1 MRRVGMN
8 GGARSHAPRHLA
20 RCARPRATAVPLAN
34 PRRCRPSFQARG
46 LSACAGVT
54 PCGGT
59 HSMLRLALLCH
70 LSVAGALRLANNLE
84 CLPYEANEVF
94 LDLSGARATAFPKG
108 ISQLTARLWRRLG
121 VAAQQFGQPGWEGRV
136 YHGFEGARLRGQDA
150 RRRVL
155 DGYGCVGPGTQA
167 PKGSASPCTGSR
179 VRSLWKRHRQEDCRS
194 RERRQR

>member
-1 MRRVGMN
+1 MGGM
-8 GGARSHAPRHLA
+8 
-20 RCARPRATAVPLAN
+20 
-34 PRRCRPSFQARG
+34 
-46 LSACAGVT
+46 
-54 PCGGT
+54 

-70 LSVAGALRLANNLE
+70 LSVAGAVRLAKNVE
-84 CLPYEANEVF
+84 CLPFNENEVF

-136 YHGFEGARLRGQDA
+136 RHGFEGARLRGQDA

-155 DGYGCVGPGTQA
+155 SGYGCVGPGTQA

-179 VRSLWKRHRQEDCRS
+179 VRSLWKRHRQEDCRT

>member
-46 LSACAGVT
+46 LSACAGVS
-54 PCGGT
+54 GGGM

-70 LSVAGALRLANNLE
+70 LSVAGAVRLANNVE
-84 CLPYEANEVF
+84 CLPSEANEVF

-108 ISQLTARLWRRLG
+108 ISQLTARLWRTDSELLHNNLG
-121 VAAQQFGQPGWEGRV
+121 NQGGRDAYITDSKVPGCEGRTQGDVCSQAMGALAPAPRPRRGQPHRAPALACAQSLETSST
-136 YHGFEGARLRGQDA
+136 RGQ
-150 RRRVL
+150 
-155 DGYGCVGPGTQA
+155 
-167 PKGSASPCTGSR
+167 SR
-179 VRSLWKRHRQEDCRS
+179 T
-194 RERRQR
+194 

>member
-1 MRRVGMN
+1 MK
-8 GGARSHAPRHLA
+8 ARLLPGHGPQPGTVIPWAH
-20 RCARPRATAVPLAN
+20 
-34 PRRCRPSFQARG
+34 PRRCRPSFSGAWPVCLCR
-46 LSACAGVT
+46 SKW
-54 PCGGT
+54 CGM

-70 LSVAGALRLANNLE
+70 LSVAGAVRLAKNVE
-84 CLPYEANEVF
+84 CLPFNQNEVF

-136 YHGFEGARLRGQDA
+136 YHGFEGARLQGQAA

-155 DGYGCVGPGTQA
+155 SGYGCVGPGTQA

-179 VRSLWKRHRQEDCRS
+179 VRSLWKRHRQEDCRT